1 MKAFLPFWA
10 LPLGGVAAR
19 TVFGVVC
26 RGHAGAGLGVRAKPS
41 KAAAK
46 REPPRE
52 YFIVVPFFMFLCR
65 LRDGIEQCRL
75 ALLDHGERT
84 LDGRAH
90 LTGIFDWPFGVPSH
104 GLRELGEINR
114 RVVDLR
120 RDRRRADVAVFPA
133 GASLDLH
140 KLGVVRT
147 VVVH

>member
-26 RGHAGAGLGVRAKPS
+26 RGRASAGIGGRATPS

-46 REPPRE
+46 RELPRE
-52 YFIVVPFFMFLCR
+52 YFIVVPFLSSYVFLCR

-75 ALLDHGERT
+75 ALLDHGERA
-84 LDGRAH
+84 LDSRAH
-90 LTGIFDWPFGVPSH
+90 LTGIFDRPFGIPSH

-114 RVVDLR
+114 GVVDLR
-120 RDRRRADVAVFPA
+120 WDCRRADVAVFPA
-133 GASLDLH
+133 GAS
-140 KLGVVRT
+140 
-147 VVVH
+147 